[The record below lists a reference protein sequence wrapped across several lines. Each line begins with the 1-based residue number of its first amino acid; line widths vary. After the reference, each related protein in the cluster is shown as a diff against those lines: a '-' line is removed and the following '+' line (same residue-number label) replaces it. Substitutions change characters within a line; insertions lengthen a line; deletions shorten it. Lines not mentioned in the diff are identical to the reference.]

1 VIAGNEDH
9 LLDLASSIDED
20 RPIDWDAV
28 EDDASGDEAE
38 RAIVSELR
46 VLATMARVVRVPDA
60 TVTTGPLTS
69 SPGEAPGES
78 LPTTWGAL
86 TIVERIGVGAF
97 GSVYRARDNLNRDL
111 ALKLFSE
118 PAHSARVLREGRLL
132 ARVRHP
138 NIVVVHSCN
147 EVDGRVG
154 LSMELI
160 RGRTLEEELQSRGAL
175 SAQEAG
181 FIGLDL
187 CRALAAVHE
196 AGLVHRDVK
205 AQNVMRENGGRIVL
219 MDFGAGA
226 DSQGIEPGVTG
237 IVGTPSY
244 LAPEVFAG
252 QRASRASDIYSLGV
266 LLYHLVTGRF
276 PVDGSN
282 RSEIQLAHEGRNY
295 RHLRDTRPDLPEGF
309 VQVVETTL
317 AADPRDRYQTA
328 GELEQALLRSCGTPA
343 ESRRVISRPSTRRL
357 AWRVTIGAVSVV
369 AIALLTF
376 VGARLL
382 LPPTAP
388 EEQLDSGATDKVS
401 APAVSAVPAARTDTS
416 YTIAAAF
423 YKFDGRERHLLGS
436 GGRVSPGDALTLQI
450 EVSAPVFVY
459 VINEDDHGEA
469 FLLFPLEDQDST
481 SPLAAG
487 VVHELPGLGAR
498 RGLRWQVTSAGG
510 REHFVV
516 FASPVRMTMLDRLA
530 GSLPR
535 PVSGAPIAKPRI
547 PTSTMG
553 QLRGVGGLVPTGSGA
568 RQSDAHYLFETV
580 TPLGSRAETTRGLWV
595 RQLTLDN
602 PGR

>member
-1 VIAGNEDH
+1 MIASNEGR

-28 EDDASGDEAE
+28 EDHASDEAE

-46 VLATMARVVRVPDA
+46 VLATMASVSRAPDA
-60 TVTTGPLTS
+60 TLTTGPLTS
-69 SPGEAPGES
+69 PPGEPASES

-86 TIVERIGVGAF
+86 TIVELIGVGAF

-160 RGRTLEEELQSRGAL
+160 RGRTLEEEMQSRGAL
-175 SAQEAG
+175 SAQEARL
-181 FIGLDL
+181 IGLDL

-205 AQNVMRENGGRIVL
+205 AQNVMREDGGRIVL

-226 DSQGIEPGVTG
+226 DSERIEPGATG

-282 RSEIQLAHEGRNY
+282 RSEIQRAHEGRNY
-295 RHLRDTRPDLPEGF
+295 RHLRDARPDLPEGF

-328 GELEQALLRSCGTPA
+328 GELEQALLSSSGTPP
-343 ESRRVISRPSTRRL
+343 ESRRAISRPSTWGL
-357 AWRVTIGAVSVV
+357 ARRVTIGAASVI
-369 AIALLTF
+369 ATALLTL
-376 VGARLL
+376 VGVRLL
-382 LPPTAP
+382 QRPTGP
-388 EEQLDSGATDKVS
+388 EGQLDPGATDRVS
-401 APAVSAVPAARTDTS
+401 GAAVSSVPAARADAS

-423 YKFDGRERHLLGS
+423 YKFHGRERHLLGS
-436 GGRVSPGDALTLQI
+436 GGRVSPGDALTLHI

-469 FLLFPLEDQDST
+469 FLLFPLEDQDLT
-481 SPLAAG
+481 TPLAAG

-498 RGLRWQVTSAGG
+498 HGLQWQVTSAGG
-510 REHFVV
+510 REHFVI
-516 FASPVRMTMLDRLA
+516 FASPVRMTMLDGLA
-530 GSLPR
+530 RSLPR
-535 PVSGAPIAKPRI
+535 PVSGAPISKPRI
-547 PTSTMG
+547 PSSTMG
-553 QLRGVGGLVPTGSGA
+553 QLRGVGGLAPTGSGA
-568 RQSDAHYLFETV
+568 RQSDAHYLFESV
-580 TPLGSRAETTRGLWV
+580 TPLGSRAEATRGLWV

>member
-1 VIAGNEDH
+1 VIASNEDR
-9 LLDLASSIDED
+9 LLDLASSIDEH
-20 RPIDWDAV
+20 RPINWDAV
-28 EDDASGDEAE
+28 EDHASDEAE
-38 RAIVSELR
+38 RTIVSELR
-46 VLATMARVVRVPDA
+46 VLATMANVVREPDG
-60 TVTTGPLTS
+60 TLTTGPVTNP
-69 SPGEAPGES
+69 PGEPAS
-78 LPTTWGAL
+78 QSSPTTWGTL
-86 TIVERIGVGAF
+86 TIIERIGVGAF
-97 GSVYRARDNLNRDL
+97 GSVFRARDNLNRDL

-138 NIVVVHSCN
+138 NIVVVHGCN
-147 EVDGRVG
+147 EFDGRVG

-175 SAQEAG
+175 SGQEARL
-181 FIGLDL
+181 IGLDL

-226 DSQGIEPGVTG
+226 DSEGNEPGVTD

-282 RSEIQLAHEGRNY
+282 RSEIQRAHERRNY
-295 RHLRDTRPDLPEGF
+295 RRLRDARPDLPEGF
-309 VQVVETTL
+309 VEVVETTL

-328 GELEQALLRSCGTPA
+328 GELEHALLSCCGTPS
-343 ESRRVISRPSTRRL
+343 ESRVVISRPSTWRL
-357 AWRVTIGAVSVV
+357 ARRVTIGAVSVV
-369 AIALLTF
+369 ATALLTF

-382 LPPTAP
+382 QRPTEP
-388 EEQLDSGATDKVS
+388 EGQLDATNKVS
-401 APAVSAVPAARTDTS
+401 AAAVSAVPAARADAS

-423 YKFDGRERHLLGS
+423 YKFDGRERSLLGS
-436 GGRVSPGDALTLQI
+436 GGRVSPGDGLILQV

-498 RGLRWQVTSAGG
+498 HGLQWQVTSAGG

-516 FASPVRMTMLDRLA
+516 FASPVRMTMLDGLVR
-530 GSLPR
+530 SLPR
-535 PVSGAPIAKPRI
+535 PVSGAPISKPRI

-553 QLRGVGGLVPTGSGA
+553 QLRGVGGLVPTGSGT
-568 RQSDAHYLFETV
+568 RKSDAHYLFETV
-580 TPLGSRAETTRGLWV
+580 TPLGSRAEATRGLWV